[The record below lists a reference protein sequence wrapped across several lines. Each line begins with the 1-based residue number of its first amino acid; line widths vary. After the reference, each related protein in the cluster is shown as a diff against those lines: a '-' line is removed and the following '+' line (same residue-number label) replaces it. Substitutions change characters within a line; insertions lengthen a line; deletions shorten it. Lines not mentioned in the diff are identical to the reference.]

1 MYQAASKLG
10 KMWKP
15 QRSKVVSFITHPPKK
30 EEKKSPAAGIRNT
43 HYIIPATESHLIRI
57 FWLLLQVI

>member
-15 QRSKVVSFITHPPKK
+15 QRSKVVSFLTHPPKK
-30 EEKKSPAAGIRNT
+30 EKKKKVLQLESETPT
-43 HYIIPATESHLIRI
+43 VLSLQLKAT
-57 FWLLLQVI
+57 